1 MEQQLGAI
9 KIALFALLAALL
21 LVLSGAIFFELDKKP
36 DEPRFWCGNTNPAAL
51 SAKYGPGKELFVANC
66 ASCHNKNM
74 RDNLTG
80 PALGPALAAW
90 SKYPRKDLYNY
101 IRDSQKM
108 LRKRHPRA
116 VKIWKEYQPTLM
128 NAFPGLTDQ
137 QIEDLLEYIE
147 KAYQPSY

>member
-9 KIALFALLAALL
+9 KIALYALLAALL
-21 LVLSGAIFFELDKKP
+21 LVLCGAIFFEMKQEREAIP
-36 DEPRFWCGNTNPAAL
+36 IGCGNTSPVMLTN
-51 SAKYGPGKELFVANC
+51 KFGVGKELFAANC
-66 ASCHNKNM
+66 ASCHTKNM
-74 RDNLTG
+74 KDNLTG
-80 PALGPALAAW
+80 PALGPALTAW

-128 NAFPGLTDQ
+128 NTFPGLTDQ

-147 KAYQPSY
+147 KAYQPTY